1 MQAVRP
7 SSSVDD
13 FSGKIMKKHMEN
25 RMILFEWFEMI
36 KGNVG
41 SFEATRTWILI
52 FSSMTSST

>member
-1 MQAVRP
+1 
-7 SSSVDD
+7 
-13 FSGKIMKKHMEN
+13 
-25 RMILFEWFEMI
+25 MILFEWFEMI